1 MINELKRQKR
11 IHGLSDSVSDKE
23 IKMLNSGTPI
33 QKIIGFIEFDDVK
46 INVDHNVLI
55 PRYETEEVMRSAL
68 KFIDKDSKVL
78 DLCAG
83 SGYIGLSIKKKTNA
97 DVTMADISN
106 EAILQAKEN
115 AAINQLDVKII
126 KSDMFQN
133 IDDKFDLIISNP
145 PYIPQHIKLN
155 SSVLDHEPHNALFAG
170 EDGNDF
176 YKIIC
181 EQGPSYL
188 NKGGVIVLEISED
201 NYEYINSQGY
211 DIYNDINNK
220 KRIAIKQY

>member
-23 IKMLNSGTPI
+23 IKMLNSGMPI

-68 KFIDKDSKVL
+68 KFVDKDSKVL
-78 DLCAG
+78 DLCTG

-115 AAINQLDVKII
+115 AVMNQLDVKII